1 MKLKRFVASDMKTAL
16 NMIRDEL
23 GSDAIIMSNKRVDEG
38 VEIVAGVETSTGPK
52 NNAAGKGAAKTPA
65 QVPRGSIPTIREPT
79 VGFSA
84 HSRYDELDDDEV
96 TLTRDK
102 AKSNGAAALPSAKP
116 KAAPAAPAPAPKP
129 QRKVTNINDIKPKID
144 PPNQSQTF
152 AKSLIEILERQ
163 KEQGTLPQS
172 KSASETRAPSSDGDY
187 DTPPMALFESDEFK
201 ALFEKSKAKFENE
214 ALAEEDGIDSYGS
227 QDKESLHQMQE
238 EVAVIRRLLQ
248 FELAGLLSE
257 SKFREEPVKAMVSK
271 LLHSAGFS
279 DQVCDILTENVNAD
293 ASFNFAWREIAQIL
307 TDNLIVGEDEIVRE
321 GGIVSLVGP
330 AGVGKTTTL
339 AKLAA
344 RFVMKFGAESL
355 AIICAD
361 NYRIGAM
368 EQVKTYGRI
377 MGCTCMTAKSLNELP
392 EILYALKNK
401 SLVLID
407 TAGVGLKDELFGTQL
422 AQLKLQSALKI
433 KHYLVIPVTSQQKV
447 LNQVYEHFKSVDLS
461 GLILTKVDESQ
472 SLGDALSLCIE
483 KKLRISYIADGQR
496 VPEDLSVPDKRV
508 LAIKALSCVEDDAVI
523 SALS

>member
-1 MKLKRFVASDMKTAL
+1 MKLKRFIASDMNTAL

-23 GSDAIIMSNKRVDEG
+23 GANAIIMSNKRIDTG
-38 VEIVAGVETSTGPK
+38 VEIVAGVEAGPAGGIQARPGSTLP
-52 NNAAGKGAAKTPA
+52 
-65 QVPRGSIPTIREPT
+65 VPRSAVPAVTEPG
-79 VGFSA
+79 VGPAGRF
-84 HSRYDELDDDEV
+84 DDVGDDEV
-96 TLTRDK
+96 TITGSGEQEAGQAGGGRQ
-102 AKSNGAAALPSAKP
+102 
-116 KAAPAAPAPAPKP
+116 
-129 QRKVTNINDIKPKID
+129 QRRVVNIDDIKPHVE

-152 AKSLIEILERQ
+152 ARSLVEILERQ
-163 KEQGTLPQS
+163 KEQGKLPQS
-172 KSASETRAPSSDGDY
+172 RSSASDTDAP
-187 DTPPMALFESDEFK
+187 PLALFESEEFRS
-201 ALFEKSKAKFENE
+201 LFEKSKAKFENE
-214 ALAEEDGIDSYGS
+214 VQEQESGIHSYET
-227 QDKESLHQMQE
+227 QDAESLKQMRD

-257 SKFREEPVKAMVSK
+257 HKFREEPVKAMVSK

-293 ASFNFAWREIAQIL
+293 ASFNLAWREIAQIL

-361 NYRIGAM
+361 NYRIGAI

-392 EILYALKNK
+392 EILYALKHK

-433 KHYLVIPVTSQQKV
+433 KHYLVLPVTSQQKV
-447 LNQVYEHFKSVDLS
+447 LNQVYLHFKSVEVS

-483 KKLRISYIADGQR
+483 QKLKISYIADGQR